1 MAAPVIMPRQGN
13 SVESCIITKW
23 NVKPGDQVKAGDIL
37 FSYETDKAAFEEES
51 KLDGQVLAIFFE
63 EGDDVP
69 CLTNVCAI
77 GAPGEGF
84 AEFDPRAQ
92 AASEAAPEAAEPAPE
107 AAPAAAD
114 TAAQAA
120 PAQAASGKISPR
132 ARVLA
137 ERSHADIS
145 QAQATGPD
153 GRVIARDVE
162 RLIAEGKLC
171 TSAAAK
177 AGYAGG
183 LEGTGIGGRVTTHDM
198 QRPAPEAAPAAAA
211 PAAQPEAAAQTAPV
225 AAAYTDEPLPNIRKV
240 IARQM
245 TLSLSSMAQL
255 THNISFDCAE
265 IQALRKAFKEQ
276 GAPLGMDKI
285 TLNDMMLYAVSR
297 VLSRPEH
304 RALNANL
311 LEGSTMRCFAHVQL
325 GCAVDTPRG
334 LMVPTIRDADT
345 KSLLEISR
353 EAKALAAACQSGS
366 IDPDLLQG
374 GSFTVSNLGSL
385 GIESFTPVI
394 NPPQTGILGVNTI
407 VTRVREV
414 NGQIVPYNAMTLSL
428 TYDHRALDG
437 APASRFLKDLKEALE
452 HFTLALAAG

>member
-92 AASEAAPEAAEPAPE
+92 AEPEAAPEAASAAPE
-107 AAPAAAD
+107 AAPEAFD
-114 TAAQAA
+114 AAQSA

-132 ARVLA
+132 ARALA

-145 QAQATGPD
+145 LAQATGPD

-183 LEGTGIGGRVTTHDM
+183 LEGTGIGGRVTTRDM
-198 QRPAPEAAPAAAA
+198 QRPAPAAA
-211 PAAQPEAAAQTAPV
+211 PAAPEAQPE

-265 IQALRKAFKEQ
+265 IQALRKIFKEQ
-276 GAPLGMDKI
+276 GAPLGMDRI

-311 LEGSTMRCFAHVQL
+311 LEGSTMRYFAHVQL

-437 APASRFLKDLKEALE
+437 APASRFLKDLKDALE
-452 HFTLALAAG
+452 HFTLTLAAG

>member
-92 AASEAAPEAAEPAPE
+92 AEPEAAPEAASAAPE
-107 AAPAAAD
+107 AAPEAFD
-114 TAAQAA
+114 AAQSA

-132 ARVLA
+132 ARALA

-145 QAQATGPD
+145 LAQATGPD

-183 LEGTGIGGRVTTHDM
+183 LEGTGIGGRVTTRDM
-198 QRPAPEAAPAAAA
+198 QRPAPAAAPAA
-211 PAAQPEAAAQTAPV
+211 PEAQPEAAAQTAPV

-265 IQALRKAFKEQ
+265 IQALRKTFKEQ
-276 GAPLGMDKI
+276 GAPLGMDRI

-311 LEGSTMRCFAHVQL
+311 LEGSTMRYFAHVQL

-437 APASRFLKDLKEALE
+437 APASRFLKDLKDALE
-452 HFTLALAAG
+452 HFTLTLAAG